1 MTCSH
6 VRIVKLKAR
15 DAAMVLLVRC
25 LDCDHSWTEH
35 PIAISDIVY
44 DATLAI
50 MAQRLD
56 NK

>member
-6 VRIVKLKAR
+6 VRITRSHQPRRTV
-15 DAAMVLLVRC
+15 VRC
-25 LDCDHSWTEH
+25 RDCNHWWCEF
-35 PIAISDIVY
+35 PIYISDTEY